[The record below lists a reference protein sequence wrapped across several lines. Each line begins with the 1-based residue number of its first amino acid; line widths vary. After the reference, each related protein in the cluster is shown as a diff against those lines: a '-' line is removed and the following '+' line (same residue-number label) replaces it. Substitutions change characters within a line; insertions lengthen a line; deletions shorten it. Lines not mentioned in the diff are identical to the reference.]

1 LTAAMSFKIP
11 GDICE
16 IGGGIRCEQAIE
28 MGKDETKE
36 EEVKWSVDSVIKV
49 KPFTKTSAELIINEL
64 EMERNFK
71 AKMELKGRLLANL
84 YNRKEKAFVKS
95 FSGDIIQILKTAVD
109 KYWLPAD
116 SATRIHFDKE
126 KASIEFNGRCKF
138 RLGVEQHVNIY
149 EEQI

>member
-64 EMERNFK
+64 EEFILIKKKPRLSSMEG
-71 AKMELKGRLLANL
+71 A
-84 YNRKEKAFVKS
+84 S
-95 FSGDIIQILKTAVD
+95 
-109 KYWLPAD
+109 
-116 SATRIHFDKE
+116 SA
-126 KASIEFNGRCKF
+126 
-138 RLGVEQHVNIY
+138 
-149 EEQI
+149 